1 MSHNS
6 ASLFGAETYDGDCA
20 SDAVAGGPPPGQFAP
35 DLWGMGVLAD
45 MQEYGDFVVTID
57 D

>member
-6 ASLFGAETYDGDCA
+6 ASLFGADTSDDDCA
-20 SDAVAGGPPPGQFAP
+20 FDAVPGGTPPGQFAP
-35 DLWGMGVLAD
+35 GLWGMGVLAD